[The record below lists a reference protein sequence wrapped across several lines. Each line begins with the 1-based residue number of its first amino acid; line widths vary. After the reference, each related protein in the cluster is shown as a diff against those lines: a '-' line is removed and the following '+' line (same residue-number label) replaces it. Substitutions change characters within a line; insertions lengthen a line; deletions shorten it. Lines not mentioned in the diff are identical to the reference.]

1 MFIFYYKISFYDE
14 IEEDTATVA
23 GIVPGADIGEAMKN
37 ICSWY
42 GGQNIFTCELEYV
55 NQDDSIIIEIQ
66 ELRKFFSDKNED
78 EKGEVK

>member
-55 NQDDSIIIEIQ
+55 NQDDSYIV
-66 ELRKFFSDKNED
+66 
-78 EKGEVK
+78 EVNDLDTFLAGKMK

>member
-14 IEEDTATVA
+14 IEEGTATVA

-42 GGQNIFTCELEYV
+42 GEHNIFKCELEYV
-55 NQDDSIIIEIQ
+55 NQDDSYIV
-66 ELRKFFSDKNED
+66 
-78 EKGEVK
+78 EVNDLDTFLAGKMK